1 MRKANFR
8 GKYQSMATCLISAII
23 CLSLLGF
30 STAQAAPFAYTADGD
45 TDPSTLYRIDLA
57 TNAISTIG
65 TITGNEVESLAFGPG
80 PVLYAIDGSG
90 SQLISVN
97 TSTAVPSVVGALGVT
112 VTDPGMAYC
121 TDNSTMYLASEGGEL
136 YTVNLS
142 TGAASLAG
150 TDATYSPTGMTC
162 TTSGVLYVIDNSSEN
177 LYTVN
182 RSTGASTLVGSLGI
196 TINDGG
202 LAHNGS
208 QLLMVSDDSPT
219 NLHQLNPSTGTASII
234 VELDAGEL
242 SLESLSVD
250 TEGTA
255 PASSLPIATPA
266 LSVWGLPLL
275 IALMPIIGLFAN
287 RRRKKH

>member
-1 MRKANFR
+1 MRTANSR
-8 GKYQSMATCLISAII
+8 GKYQSMLACLISAIAS
-23 CLSLLGF
+23 LSLLGF
-30 STAQAAPFAYTADGD
+30 STAQAAPFAYSADGD

-80 PVLYAIDGSG
+80 PVLYGIDESG
-90 SQLISVN
+90 SQLLSVN
-97 TSTAVPSVVGALGVT
+97 TSTAAPSVVGALGASVQ
-112 VTDPGMAYC
+112 DPGMAYC
-121 TDNSTMYLASEGGEL
+121 TDNSTMYLASEDGEL

-142 TGAASLAG
+142 TGSAALVG
-150 TDATYSPTGMTC
+150 TDATYGPTGMAC
-162 TTSGVLYVIDNSSEN
+162 TTSGILYVIDNSSEN

-182 RSTGASTLVGSLGI
+182 RSTGVSTLVGSLGI
-196 TINDGG
+196 SINDGG

-208 QLLMVSDDSPT
+208 QLLMVSDDTPT
-219 NLHQLNPSTGTASII
+219 NLYQINPSTGAASII
-234 VELDAGEL
+234 VELNAGSL

-255 PASSLPIATPA
+255 PTSSAPIATPA

-287 RRRKKH
+287 RRRRKH